1 MAAYTD
7 LLDSSDFEECF
18 SGMGQP
24 YHDFVPRTRHKVRI
38 PKTDTNEKIVKRLED
53 IDYITSLTEEAI
65 VSTKQDRGEET
76 ALVCWVKAV
85 P

>member
-1 MAAYTD
+1 M
-7 LLDSSDFEECF
+7 
-18 SGMGQP
+18 
-24 YHDFVPRTRHKVRI
+24 RI